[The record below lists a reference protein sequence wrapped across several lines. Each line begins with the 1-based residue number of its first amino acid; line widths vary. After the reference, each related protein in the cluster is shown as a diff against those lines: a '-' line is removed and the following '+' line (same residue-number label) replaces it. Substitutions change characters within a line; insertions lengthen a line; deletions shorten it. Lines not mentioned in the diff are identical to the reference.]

1 MEVYGIAQILPVA
14 RVGEGNQP
22 VEAGGCDVKHV
33 EASARLRIRLYIIY
47 FILNG
52 EILEHSARM
61 ILEESS
67 MKVCVVDEIT
77 VFRGL
82 L

>member
-33 EASARLRIRLYIIY
+33 EASARLRIR
-47 FILNG
+47 FRSADKTVSF
-52 EILEHSARM
+52 EHWQT
-61 ILEESS
+61 ITNESLR
-67 MKVCVVDEIT
+67 CCRIT
-77 VFRGL
+77 VF
-82 L
+82 